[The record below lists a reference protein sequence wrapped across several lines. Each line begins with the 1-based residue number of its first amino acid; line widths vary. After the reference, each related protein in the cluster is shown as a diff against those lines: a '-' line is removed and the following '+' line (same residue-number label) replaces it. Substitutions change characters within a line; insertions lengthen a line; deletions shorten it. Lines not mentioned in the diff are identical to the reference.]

1 MKKLDRRQW
10 LRTAGIL
17 AGATTLLGPSAA
29 AQLPNFADFLRKKE
43 NLNPP
48 PGTVKLSSNE
58 NPYGPS
64 QKVRQAITSAFDL
77 GCRYPGEE
85 RQQLTKLIAE
95 REGLTP
101 DHVLVTIGSTE
112 GLKIAALTYTIGG
125 EIVTADP
132 TFEAM
137 LYYAEHF
144 GAHVVRVPVNENLV
158 IDFDALDRRISSN
171 TNLVFLCNPNNPTG
185 TIVSADDF
193 RSFCEATA
201 RRTML
206 FSDEAYA
213 DYITEPNYPS
223 MVELVK
229 KDFNVIVSRTFSKV
243 YGLAGLRVGYLLAR
257 PDIIERLRERQV
269 ERITVLSAYA
279 AMAAL
284 QEPEFYQF
292 SLQKNRE
299 ALQII
304 YSTLEELGLRYVPSH
319 ANFVFFETGRPI
331 ETFQQQMLARGIRV
345 GRPFPPYLQ
354 WCRVSTGTTEEMQ
367 LLRQALLA
375 EFS

>member
-10 LRTAGIL
+10 LRTVGIL
-17 AGATTLLGPSAA
+17 AGASTLLGPGAA
-29 AQLPNFADFLRKKE
+29 ARVPNFADYLRHKE
-43 NLNPP
+43 NLAAP
-48 PGTVKLSSNE
+48 PGTIKLSSNE

-64 QKVRQAITSAFDL
+64 QKVRQAITAAFDDA
-77 GCRYPGEE
+77 CRYPGEE
-85 RQQLTKLIAE
+85 RQQLTRLIAE

-101 DHVLVTIGSTE
+101 AHVLVTIGSTE

-144 GAHVVRVPVNENLV
+144 GAHIVRVPVNDQMV
-158 IDFDALDRRISSN
+158 IDLDAMDRRIGSN

-185 TIVSADDF
+185 TILPPERF
-193 RSFCEATA
+193 RSFCETTA

-213 DYITEPNYPS
+213 DYIAEPNYPS

-229 KDFNVIVSRTFSKV
+229 QDYNVIVSRTFSKV

-269 ERITVLSAYA
+269 ERITVLSAHA

-284 QEPEFYQF
+284 QEPDFYEF
-292 SLQKNRE
+292 SLRKNRE
-299 ALQII
+299 ALQVI
-304 YSTLEELGLRYVPSH
+304 YTTLDEIGLRYVPSH
-319 ANFVFFETGRPI
+319 ANFVFFETRRPI

-345 GRPFPPYLQ
+345 GRPFPPFLD
-354 WCRVSTGTTEEMQ
+354 WCRISTGTTEEMQ

>member
-10 LRTAGIL
+10 LRTVGIL
-17 AGATTLLGPSAA
+17 AGASTLLGPGAA
-29 AQLPNFADFLRKKE
+29 ARVPNFADYLRHKE
-43 NLNPP
+43 NLAAP
-48 PGTVKLSSNE
+48 PGTIKLSSNE

-64 QKVRQAITSAFDL
+64 QKVRQAITAAFDDA
-77 GCRYPGEE
+77 CRYPGEE
-85 RQQLTKLIAE
+85 RQQLTRLIAE

-101 DHVLVTIGSTE
+101 AHVLVTIGSTE

-144 GAHVVRVPVNENLV
+144 GAHIVRVPVNDQMV
-158 IDFDALDRRISSN
+158 IDLDAMDRRVGSN

-185 TIVSADDF
+185 TIIPADRF

-213 DYITEPNYPS
+213 DYIAEPNYPS

-229 KDFNVIVSRTFSKV
+229 QDYNVIVSRTFSKV

-269 ERITVLSAYA
+269 ERITVLSAHA

-284 QEPEFYQF
+284 QEPDFYEF
-292 SLQKNRE
+292 SLRKNRE
-299 ALQII
+299 ALQVI
-304 YSTLEELGLRYVPSH
+304 YTTLDELGLRYVPSH
-319 ANFVFFETGRPI
+319 ANFVFFETRRPI

-345 GRPFPPYLQ
+345 GRPFPPFLD
-354 WCRVSTGTTEEMQ
+354 WCRISTGTTEEMQ